1 MLLTAAFH
9 FIFDLQTGRLYLRNL
24 SYACTEEELLEL
36 FSKYGP
42 TTEVFVPVDKRSDQS
57 MGFAFITFMMPEH
70 AVQAFNELDGHV
82 FQGRLLHIL
91 PAKPKRN
98 ADDGGAVQGLLI
110 SLLSPF
116 IKL

>member
-1 MLLTAAFH
+1 M
-9 FIFDLQTGRLYLRNL
+9 
-24 SYACTEEELLEL
+24 
-36 FSKYGP
+36 
-42 TTEVFVPVDKRSDQS
+42 FVPIDKHSNQS

-98 ADDGGAVQGLLI
+98 AGTEGVNEGVFLAVTFLQKVI
-110 SLLSPF
+110 F
-116 IKL
+116 NQKD

>member
-1 MLLTAAFH
+1 M
-9 FIFDLQTGRLYLRNL
+9 
-24 SYACTEEELLEL
+24 SYACTEEELSEL

-42 TTEVFVPVDKRSDQS
+42 TTEVFVPIDKHTNKS

-70 AVQAFNELDGHV
+70 AVQAFNELDGRV

-98 ADDGGAVQGLLI
+98 IGDVFEEGLLI
-110 SLLSPF
+110 AFYSQVYIQL
-116 IKL
+116 IQ